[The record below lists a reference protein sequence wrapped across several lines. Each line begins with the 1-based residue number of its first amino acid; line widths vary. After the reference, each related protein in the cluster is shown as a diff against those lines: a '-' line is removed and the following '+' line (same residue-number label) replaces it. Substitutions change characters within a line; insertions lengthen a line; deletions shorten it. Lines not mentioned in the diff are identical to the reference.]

1 MNGPIFVGAVI
12 EREAWSSE
20 ISFVGHA
27 NTIQVAVYLGH
38 LLLPG
43 AQLTIQA
50 FNPRLFF
57 RPHDQPGRATASSV
71 LALGSNDFS
80 ISIWRN
86 ILHKPIVVLKE
97 VFGRNLMDL
106 CWWVLRALY
115 LSIAENPQV

>member
-12 EREAWSSE
+12 EREHWSSDVC
-20 ISFVGHA
+20 FVGHA
-27 NTIQVAVYLGH
+27 NTIQVAVSSEEKHFYEGY
-38 LLLPG
+38 
-43 AQLTIQA
+43 ADRRQA

-57 RPHDQPGRATASSV
+57 RKDDEPTRATASTM

-106 CWWVLRALY
+106 CWYVLY
-115 LSIAENPQV
+115 E